1 MRTRAIRHRASMGR
15 AIPFVLFHHLIVL
28 GLLLGTVGLSA
39 IMFRNVLERRR
50 ELALLGAVGFDT
62 RRISTMITAEAS
74 FLVGAGVVAGTACA
88 VIAVAPAWF
97 GHGGTGPG
105 IGLLFLLGSVILAG
119 LLSSIVAVRA
129 ALRGRLI
136 SALSSE

>member
-1 MRTRAIRHRASMGR
+1 
-15 AIPFVLFHHLIVL
+15 
-28 GLLLGTVGLSA
+28 
-39 IMFRNVLERRR
+39 
-50 ELALLGAVGFDT
+50 
-62 RRISTMITAEAS
+62 
-74 FLVGAGVVAGTACA
+74 